1 MKRHFS
7 TRLGSVVLAL
17 MATTTIAS
25 AIPSSAAATAPS
37 VSQTVQ
43 VASHAGSK
51 PAKLRDPRANRVASP
66 DFHTLCASDGPQNDS
81 CIQQAL
87 SAINKAH
94 TAEGVRR
101 MILPT
106 NYKDLT
112 LPEQTFVVTNLE
124 RVDRGM
130 RPFLGLTAR
139 LNASARQAAVER
151 DDPTLIGAILNLLGI
166 REYASIW
173 AGDFGPLASDYD
185 WMYNDGYSAD
195 GSINIDCRRP
205 NQSGCWGH
213 RHAIL
218 GLFTGLRTLL
228 AGGGSS
234 GPAGGSLAEV
244 LVGSLLSAPALTY
257 SWSEA
262 LAYGANGH
270 RPTSNVRARA

>member
-1 MKRHFS
+1 MKQHLS

-17 MATTTIAS
+17 TATTTIAS
-25 AIPSSAAATAPS
+25 AIPTAAATASSASP
-37 VSQTVQ
+37 TVQ
-43 VASHAGSK
+43 VASHTNST

-66 DFHTLCASDGPQNDS
+66 DFHTLCASDGPQNDA
-81 CIQQAL
+81 CITQAL

-106 NYKDLT
+106 DYKDLT
-112 LPEQTFVVTNLE
+112 IPEQTFVVTNLE

-130 RPFLGLTAR
+130 RPFLGLTSK

-151 DDPTLIGAILNLLGI
+151 DDPTLLGAILNLLGI

-185 WMYNDGYSAD
+185 WMYDDGYSAD
-195 GSINIDCRRP
+195 GSINIDCRHP
-205 NQSGCWGH
+205 DASGCWGH

-218 GLFTGLRTLL
+218 GLFTGLRTLV
-228 AGGGSS
+228 AGGGSA
-234 GPAGGSLAEV
+234 GQAGGSIAEV
-244 LVGSLLSAPALTY
+244 LVGSLLNAPSLTY
-257 SWSEA
+257 SWSQA

-270 RPTSNVRARA
+270 RTASSLA

>member
-1 MKRHFS
+1 MKQRIS

-17 MATTTIAS
+17 TATASIAS
-25 AIPSSAAATAPS
+25 AIPTAAASASSASPA
-37 VSQTVQ
+37 VQ
-43 VASHAGSK
+43 IASHTNST

-66 DFHTLCASDGPQNDS
+66 DFHTLCASDGPQNDA
-81 CIQQAL
+81 CIAQAL

-94 TAEGVRR
+94 TAEGIRR

-106 NYKDLT
+106 DYKYLT
-112 LPEQTFVVTNLE
+112 IPEQTFVVTNLE

-130 RPFLGLTAR
+130 RPFLGLTAK
-139 LNASARQAAVER
+139 LNSSARQAAVER

-185 WMYNDGYSAD
+185 WMYDDGYSTG
-195 GSINIDCRRP
+195 GSINIDCKHP
-205 NQSGCWGH
+205 GDSGCWGH

-228 AGGGSS
+228 AGGGSA
-234 GPAGGSLAEV
+234 GRGGGSIAEV
-244 LVGSLLSAPALTY
+244 LVGSLLGAPALTY
-257 SWSEA
+257 SWVDA

-270 RPTSNVRARA
+270 KVAGSNA